1 VSTTGHSD
9 ESGEN
14 MRNKVIG
21 ALVSAAVGVTA
32 LVGAAA
38 PASAAPHSG
47 QAAPVSGQVALL
59 STPVVVG
66 GFSTLASCNAGRA
79 EWRNRGYIVSS
90 CTYAGGEYRFTA
102 RR

>member
-1 VSTTGHSD
+1 
-9 ESGEN
+9 

-21 ALVSAAVGVTA
+21 ALVSAALGVTA

-47 QAAPVSGQVALL
+47 QAAPLSGQVALL
-59 STPVVVG
+59 SSQVVG
-66 GFSTLASCNAGRA
+66 GFTTLTSCNAGRA